1 MFRRIQ
7 FLIYQE
13 AEEGDKQKKEIRD
26 QEKKKMW
33 ELEKLDVSILS
44 LGQVSPAHGT

>member
-26 QEKKKMW
+26 QEKKML